1 MHYLLPANL
10 DLPRQ
15 PAAGVAWPRQRRGRG
30 RTAGSSR
37 RRWLH
42 LLWLCTVFSALHGLL
57 GAWVVPAVASG
68 PVAEICT
75 PTGMQWVVLDGAPT
89 ATSTLADPAQPANPA
104 GKGWPQGLAQPCVW
118 AMAHVATPPSP
129 LHSQLPP
136 GWITQPATLL
146 AYPSQ
151 RAARLPATAERV
163 LLMAPMRAPPS
174 QA

>member
-1 MHYLLPANL
+1 MHYFLPTNL

-15 PAAGVAWPRQRRGRG
+15 PAAGGAWPRQRRGRG

-37 RRWLH
+37 WRWLH
-42 LLWLCTVFSALHGLL
+42 LLWLSTVFSALHGLL

-75 PTGMQWVVLDGAPT
+75 PIGMQWVVLDGAPT
-89 ATSTLADPAQPANPA
+89 AISTLADPAQPANPA

-118 AMAHVATPPSP
+118 AMAHVATLYQPVSAQPA
-129 LHSQLPP
+129 P
-136 GWITQPATLL
+136 GWITRPGAPLDR
-146 AYPSQ
+146 SGQ

>member
-1 MHYLLPANL
+1 MLNLLPTHIAQ
-10 DLPRQ
+10 PKR
-15 PAAGVAWPRQRRGRG
+15 PAAAWPFRQRGRG
-30 RTAGSSR
+30 RAGGR

-42 LLWLCTVFSALHGLL
+42 LLWLCTVFSALYGLL

-75 PTGMQWVVLDGAPT
+75 PTGMQWVLLDDAP
-89 ATSTLADPAQPANPA
+89 APEKS
-104 GKGWPQGLAQPCVW
+104 WPKGLAQPCVW

-136 GWITQPATLL
+136 GWITRPGV
-146 AYPSQ
+146 PFDRSGQ
-151 RAARLPATAERV
+151 RAARLPATADRV

-174 QA
+174 A